1 MKAYWIAVYKNLN
14 NVENLKDYA
23 EKAGP
28 AIKKYNGKIL
38 VRGGKAET
46 VEGDPSP
53 RTVLIEFS
61 NINEALQCYN
71 SKEYQDAKKIIKG
84 NLDRNIQI
92 VEGI

>member
-61 NINEALQCYN
+61 NINEALL
-71 SKEYQDAKKIIKG
+71 KK
-84 NLDRNIQI
+84 
-92 VEGI
+92 

>member
-14 NVENLKDYA
+14 NDENLKDYA

-84 NLDRNIQI
+84 NLDRHIQI

>member
-46 VEGDPSP
+46 VEGGPSP

-84 NLDRNIQI
+84 NLDRHIQI

>member
-38 VRGGKAET
+38 VRGGKVKT
-46 VEGDPSP
+46 LEGNPSP
-53 RTVLIEFS
+53 RTVYYRQNTIPTRF
-61 NINEALQCYN
+61 
-71 SKEYQDAKKIIKG
+71 
-84 NLDRNIQI
+84 
-92 VEGI
+92 